1 MSESFAVLWTE
12 AGQASPS
19 MGLPREEYWSG
30 LPIPSPGE
38 SFPPRDRT
46 RFSCVGRRILHHWA
60 ISEAPSHITGSSICS
75 WSEPVHLA
83 TLLSSQVNT
92 NTVEEVLFT
101 WNVQDWLILLEWYF
115 WGWGILSP
123 KSSVVDNKILW
134 NKMQLNI
141 CYPLKHQ
148 PLRTL
153 TNAWSRR
160 DCQDL
165 RKCLPTAS
173 LTGCS
178 KVQQTSP
185 SLCACGAQ
193 TTTGFLLIICLMCVQ
208 KFNILFLKNSSFA
221 LSLIC
226 SSSCTL
232 HLTDHFY

>member
-1 MSESFAVLWTE
+1 M
-12 AGQASPS
+12 
-19 MGLPREEYWSG
+19 
-30 LPIPSPGE
+30 
-38 SFPPRDRT
+38 
-46 RFSCVGRRILHHWA
+46 
-60 ISEAPSHITGSSICS
+60 
-75 WSEPVHLA
+75 
-83 TLLSSQVNT
+83 
-92 NTVEEVLFT
+92 
-101 WNVQDWLILLEWYF
+101 
-115 WGWGILSP
+115 
-123 KSSVVDNKILW
+123 VDNKILW

-153 TNAWSRR
+153 INAWSRW

-173 LTGCS
+173 LTGWS

-232 HLTDHFY
+232 HLTDHFYQSTYMLYNLPLKKKKSDSLGCHAPLYLLSCFSALLYSKTAWKRCQ